1 MERNQI
7 QTVSSLRTSSEHIL
21 IVNALTSLN
30 QMYPQ
35 AIEKPPFKGLSK
47 CFILEMKGV
56 SQNVILLYVA
66 KILSEPVTMLCQE
79 I

>member
-7 QTVSSLRTSSEHIL
+7 QTVSSLHTSSEHIL

-47 CFILEMKGV
+47 CYSRHERGLPKRDFTL
-56 SQNVILLYVA
+56 
-66 KILSEPVTMLCQE
+66 
-79 I
+79 